1 MRKLSSGGF
10 EGLGC
15 GSFTLG
21 LAVVIAPPTS
31 LCGGPFS
38 AELLLGFFYCFY
50 CGWGYTIPINGNFG

>member
-1 MRKLSSGGF
+1 MVRKLSSGGF
-10 EGLGC
+10 ECLGC

-38 AELLLGFFYCFY
+38 AELLLGLFFDRRFVL
-50 CGWGYTIPINGNFG
+50 GI